1 MDILISSMLIHKINN
16 HLCIC
21 LCSSTLFIFIHVL
34 NDVLFASPYPS
45 TFIYVHQYFIHAFI
59 QVHFHMDINIHPPF
73 FDSHPHV
80 ILFHPHPSMLIQVPS
95 YQSIYVHIHPR
106 TYTPIPTICLFSS
119 TSSTFI
125 HIHPCPCIS
134 TLVSSTNSLVVCNTY
149 MSSLHVLYIHTL

>member
-1 MDILISSMLIHKINN
+1 MLIHNINN

-95 YQSIYVHIHPR
+95 YQSIYVHIHPH
-106 TYTPIPTICLFSS
+106 TYTPIATICLFSS